1 MKKIIGIVARPT
13 ISESKRRMLGVYE
26 SYIRCII
33 RAGGIP
39 LIISPTQ
46 DIEYIKDNSYT
57 PLTIDEESDLK
68 VILDLC
74 DGFLLPGGSDIYE
87 YDYNI
92 LEYAIKNNK
101 PVLGICLGMQIMAT
115 YKGTNLVLAYNHNQ
129 VNHEVN
135 ISEDSALYEI
145 FKRKKLIVNSRHKE
159 QVKDSGLYKVIA
171 KGNEGVIEGIEL
183 DGDTFNL
190 GVQWHPEDLDE
201 QVLFDYFLEQI
212 KKQ

>member
-1 MKKIIGIVARPT
+1 MKKIIGIAARPT
-13 ISESKRRMLGVYE
+13 ISESKRNMLGVYE

-46 DIEYIKDNSYT
+46 DMEYIKDNSYT
-57 PLTIDEESDLK
+57 PLTIDEETDLET
-68 VILDLC
+68 ILKLC
-74 DGFLLPGGSDIYE
+74 DGFLLPGGSNIYQ

-101 PVLGICLGMQIMAT
+101 PILGICLGMQVMAT
-115 YKGTNLVLAYNHNQ
+115 YKGNNLVLSYNHNH
-129 VNHEVN
+129 VNHEIN
-135 ISEDSALYEI
+135 ILKDSTLYKI
-145 FKRKKLIVNSRHKE
+145 FNKEKLIVNSRHKE
-159 QVKDSGLYKVIA
+159 QVKDGGLYKVIA
-171 KGNEGVIEGIEL
+171 KSNEGVIEGIEFEGNVL
-183 DGDTFNL
+183 NL

-201 QVLFDYFLEQI
+201 QILFDYFIEQI